1 MKNYECRVCSIE
13 IKELMSFGK
22 MPIANAFVI
31 NKNDDQYLFN
41 LKIGFCE
48 KCFTFQVL
56 EIPEAKKMFNDNY
69 AYLASTS
76 QVMKNHWK
84 ELGDKL
90 IKEKKLEKSSFVV
103 EVGSNDG
110 IFLEN
115 ISKKEIPHLGI
126 DASKNVCDIAEKK
139 GVKTL
144 NGFFGVSIA
153 DEIVS
158 KHGKADVIL
167 STNTMHH
174 IEDINN
180 VAEGMSKLIKDD
192 GIIVTEDPS
201 LVEMIKKNSY
211 DQIYA
216 EHMYIWS
223 LASMNSLFN
232 KFNLEVFDIKNNN
245 FHGGCSRYFI
255 GKKNKRKISQSV
267 IVHEKLET
275 KVGINKISTYRKF
288 IENVELSKK
297 KLNQLINKI
306 KDEGKKIVGYGAPAK
321 STTVLNYCGLNYE
334 SIDAIYDNS
343 ATKINKYTPGKSL
356 IKINNSSNFEK
367 EFSEYCVLFA
377 WNHKDEILN
386 KEKQYSK
393 KGGKWI
399 IPVDGIEII

>member
-1 MKNYECRVCSIE
+1 MKNYECRVCNVE

-56 EIPEAKKMFNDNY
+56 EIPEAKKMFNNNY

-115 ISKKEIPHLGI
+115 ISKREIPHLGI

-158 KHGKADVIL
+158 KHGKADIIL

-180 VAEGMSKLIKDD
+180 VAEGMSKLIKDN

-201 LVEMIKKNSY
+201 LLEMIKKNSY

-232 KFNLEVFDIKNNN
+232 KFNLEVFDIENNN

-255 GKKNKRKISQSV
+255 GKKNKRKISQNV

-275 KVGINKISTYRKF
+275 KIGINKISTYKKF
-288 IENVELSKK
+288 TENVKLSKK
-297 KLNQLINKI
+297 KLNQLIYKI

-334 SIDAIYDNS
+334 SIDVIYDNS

-356 IKINNSSNFEK
+356 IKIDNSSNFEK
-367 EFSEYCVLFA
+367 ELSEYCVLFA

>member
-1 MKNYECRVCSIE
+1 MKKYNCRVCNGK
-13 IKELMSFGK
+13 IKELMSFGE
-22 MPIANAFVI
+22 MPIANAFVL
-31 NKNDDQYLFN
+31 NKTDNQYLFN

-48 KCFTFQVL
+48 NCYTFQVL
-56 EIPEAKKMFNDNY
+56 EIPEAKKMFNDKY

-76 QVMKNHWK
+76 QVMKTHWK

-90 IKEKKLEKSSFVV
+90 IKENKLNGDSFVA

-115 ISKKEIPHLGI
+115 ISKKKIPHLGI
-126 DASKNVCDIAEKK
+126 DASKNVCEIAERK

-144 NGFFGVSIA
+144 NAFFGVNAAGEIISKFGQA
-153 DEIVS
+153 DI
-158 KHGKADVIL
+158 IL

-180 VAEGMSKLIKDD
+180 VAEGMAKLIKED
-192 GIIVTEDPS
+192 GIIITEDPS
-201 LVEMIKKNSY
+201 LLEMIKKNSY

-223 LASMNSLFN
+223 LASMNSLFK
-232 KFNLEVFDIKNNN
+232 KFDLEVFDIENNN

-255 GKKNKRKISQSV
+255 GKKNKRKISQNV
-267 IVHEKLET
+267 ITHSELES
-275 KVGINKISTYRKF
+275 KIGIKKIDTYIKF
-288 IENVELSKK
+288 TENVKATKK
-297 KLNQLINKI
+297 KLNELIKSI
-306 KDEGKKIVGYGAPAK
+306 KNEGKKIVGYGAPAK
-321 STTVLNYCGLNYE
+321 STTILNYCGIDYN

-356 IKINNSSNFEK
+356 IKICDSKDFSK
-367 EFSEYCVLFA
+367 ELSEYCILFA

-386 KEKQYSK
+386 KEQQYSK
-393 KGGKWI
+393 KGGKWV
-399 IPVDGIEII
+399 IPVNGINII

>member
-1 MKNYECRVCSIE
+1 MENYKCRVCSNE
-13 IKELMSFGK
+13 VKKLMSFGK
-22 MPIANAFVI
+22 MPIANAFI
-31 NKNDDQYLFN
+31 ANKSKEQYLFH

-56 EIPEAKKMFNDNY
+56 EIPEAKKMFNENY

-76 QVMKNHWK
+76 QVMRDHWK
-84 ELGDKL
+84 ELGNKL
-90 IKEKKLEKSSFVV
+90 IKEKKLGKKSFVA

-115 ISKKEIPHLGI
+115 ISKNNIPHLGI
-126 DASKNVCDIAEKK
+126 DASKNVCEIAEKK

-144 NGFFGVSIA
+144 NAFFGVGTANKIISQFG
-153 DEIVS
+153 
-158 KHGKADVIL
+158 HADVIL
-167 STNTMHH
+167 SSNTMHH

-180 VAEGMSKLIKDD
+180 VAEGMSKLIKED

-201 LVEMIKKNSY
+201 LIEMLKKNSY

-232 KFNLEVFDIKNNN
+232 KFNLEVFDIENND

-255 GKKNKRKISQSV
+255 GKKGKRKISQNV
-267 IVHEKLET
+267 INHTKSEKKL
-275 KVGINKISTYRKF
+275 GIKELDTYNKF
-288 IENVELSKK
+288 VENVIASKT

-306 KDEGKKIVGYGAPAK
+306 KKEGKKIVGYGAPAK
-321 STTVLNYCGLNYE
+321 STTILNYCGIDYK
-334 SIDAIYDNS
+334 SIDVIYDNS

-356 IKINNSSNFEK
+356 IKIDDSKNFKNEL
-367 EFSEYCVLFA
+367 SEYCVLFA
-377 WNHKDEILN
+377 WNHKDEIVN
-386 KEKQYSK
+386 KEQQYSK

-399 IPVDGIEII
+399 IPVNGIEVI

>member
-1 MKNYECRVCSIE
+1 MENYKCRVCSNE
-13 IKELMSFGK
+13 VKKLMSFGK
-22 MPIANAFVI
+22 MPIANAFI
-31 NKNDDQYLFN
+31 ANKSKEQYLFH

-56 EIPEAKKMFNDNY
+56 EIPEAKKMFNENY

-76 QVMKNHWK
+76 QVMRDHWK
-84 ELGDKL
+84 ELGNKL
-90 IKEKKLEKSSFVV
+90 IKEKKLGKKSFVA

-115 ISKKEIPHLGI
+115 ISKNNIPHLGI
-126 DASKNVCDIAEKK
+126 DASKNVCEIAEKK

-144 NGFFGVSIA
+144 NAFFGVGTANKIISQFG
-153 DEIVS
+153 
-158 KHGKADVIL
+158 HADVIL
-167 STNTMHH
+167 SSNTMHH

-180 VAEGMSKLIKDD
+180 VAEGMSKLIKED

-201 LVEMIKKNSY
+201 LIEMLKKNSY

-232 KFNLEVFDIKNNN
+232 KFNLEVFDIENND

-255 GKKNKRKISQSV
+255 GKKGKRKISQNV
-267 IVHEKLET
+267 INHTKSEKKL
-275 KVGINKISTYRKF
+275 GIKELDTYNKF
-288 IENVELSKK
+288 VENVIASKT

-306 KDEGKKIVGYGAPAK
+306 KKEGKKIVGYGAPAK
-321 STTVLNYCGLNYE
+321 STTILNYCEIDYK
-334 SIDAIYDNS
+334 SIDVIYDNS

-356 IKINNSSNFEK
+356 IKIDDSKNFKNEL
-367 EFSEYCVLFA
+367 SEYCVLFA
-377 WNHKDEILN
+377 WNHKDEIVN
-386 KEKQYSK
+386 KEQQYSK

-399 IPVDGIEII
+399 IPVNGIEVI

>member
-90 IKEKKLEKSSFVV
+90 IKEKKLEKSSFVI

-232 KFNLEVFDIKNNN
+232 KFNLEVFDIENNN

-267 IVHEKLET
+267 IAHEKLET
-275 KVGINKISTYRKF
+275 KIGINKISTYRKF
-288 IENVELSKK
+288 IEKVELSKK

-386 KEKQYSK
+386 KEKKYSIN
-393 KGGKWI
+393 GGKWI

>member
-1 MKNYECRVCSIE
+1 MKKYNCRVCNAE
-13 IKELMSFGK
+13 IKELMSFGE
-22 MPIANAFVI
+22 MPIANAFVV
-31 NKNDDQYLFN
+31 NKTENQYFFD

-48 KCFTFQVL
+48 ICFTFQVL
-56 EIPEAKKMFNDNY
+56 EIPEAKKMFNDKY

-76 QVMKNHWK
+76 EVMQNHWK
-84 ELGDKL
+84 KLGDKL
-90 IKEKKLEKSSFVV
+90 IICNKLGKNSFVA

-115 ISKKEIPHLGI
+115 ISKKKIPHLGI

-144 NGFFGVSIA
+144 NAFFGVNVV
-153 DEIVS
+153 DEIIS
-158 KHGKADVIL
+158 NFGQADIIL

-180 VAEGMSKLIKDD
+180 VAEGMSKLIKED
-192 GIIVTEDPS
+192 GIIITEDPS

-223 LASMNSLFN
+223 LASMNSLFK
-232 KFNLEVFDIKNNN
+232 KFDLEVFDIENNN

-255 GKKNKRKISQSV
+255 GKKNKRKISQNV
-267 IVHEKLET
+267 INHAKLENEL
-275 KVGINKISTYRKF
+275 GIENIDTYKKFTENVKIS
-288 IENVELSKK
+288 KK
-297 KLNQLINKI
+297 RLNQLILKI
-306 KDEGKKIVGYGAPAK
+306 KNEGKRIVGYGAPAK
-321 STTVLNYCGLNYE
+321 STTILNYCGINFDT
-334 SIDAIYDNS
+334 IDAIYDNS

-356 IKINNSSNFEK
+356 IKIEDSLNFK
-367 EFSEYCVLFA
+367 KNFSDYCILFA
-377 WNHKDEILN
+377 WNHKDEIML
-386 KEKQYSK
+386 KEEQYSK

-399 IPVDGIEII
+399 IPVNEINII

>member
-1 MKNYECRVCSIE
+1 MKNYECRVCNVE

-31 NKNDDQYLFN
+31 NKNDNQYLFN

-56 EIPEAKKMFNDNY
+56 EIPEAKKMFNNNY

-115 ISKKEIPHLGI
+115 ISKREIPHLGI

-158 KHGKADVIL
+158 KHGKADIIL

-180 VAEGMSKLIKDD
+180 VAEGMSKLIKDN

-201 LVEMIKKNSY
+201 LLEMIKKNSY

-232 KFNLEVFDIKNNN
+232 KFNLEVFDIENNN

-255 GKKNKRKISQSV
+255 GKKNKRKISQNV

-275 KVGINKISTYRKF
+275 KIGINKISTYKKF
-288 IENVELSKK
+288 IKNVELSKK
-297 KLNQLINKI
+297 KLNQLIYKI

-334 SIDAIYDNS
+334 SIDVIYDNS

-356 IKINNSSNFEK
+356 IKIENSSNFEK
-367 EFSEYCVLFA
+367 ELSEYCVLFA

-399 IPVDGIEII
+399 IPVDGIKII

>member
-232 KFNLEVFDIKNNN
+232 KFNLEVFDIENNN

-321 STTVLNYCGLNYE
+321 STTVLNYCGLNFE
-334 SIDAIYDNS
+334 SIDVIYDNS

>member
-1 MKNYECRVCSIE
+1 MKNYECRVCNVE

-56 EIPEAKKMFNDNY
+56 EIPEAKKMFNNNY

-115 ISKKEIPHLGI
+115 ISKREIPHLGI

-158 KHGKADVIL
+158 KHGKADIIL

-180 VAEGMSKLIKDD
+180 VAEGMSKLIKDN

-201 LVEMIKKNSY
+201 LLEMIKKNSY

-232 KFNLEVFDIKNNN
+232 KFNLEVFDIENNN

-255 GKKNKRKISQSV
+255 GKKNKRKISQNV

-275 KVGINKISTYRKF
+275 KIGINKISTYKKF
-288 IENVELSKK
+288 TENVKLSKK
-297 KLNQLINKI
+297 KLNQLIYKI

-334 SIDAIYDNS
+334 SIDVIYDNS

-367 EFSEYCVLFA
+367 ELSEYCVLFA

>member
-153 DEIVS
+153 DDIVS

-334 SIDAIYDNS
+334 SIDVIYDNS

>member
-1 MKNYECRVCSIE
+1 MENYECRVCSIE

-22 MPIANAFVI
+22 MPIANAFVLK
-31 NKNDDQYLFN
+31 KNDDQYLFN

-48 KCFTFQVL
+48 KCYTFQVL

-90 IKEKKLEKSSFVV
+90 IKEKKLEKGSFVV

-158 KHGKADVIL
+158 KHGKADIIL

-232 KFNLEVFDIKNNN
+232 KFNLEVFDIENNN

-267 IVHEKLET
+267 IAHEKLEN

-334 SIDAIYDNS
+334 SIDVIYDNS

>member
-1 MKNYECRVCSIE
+1 
-13 IKELMSFGK
+13 MSFGK

-56 EIPEAKKMFNDNY
+56 EIPEAKKMFNNNY

-115 ISKKEIPHLGI
+115 ISKREIPHLGI

-158 KHGKADVIL
+158 KHGKADIIL

-232 KFNLEVFDIKNNN
+232 KFNLEVFDIENNN

-255 GKKNKRKISQSV
+255 GKKNKRKISQNV

-275 KVGINKISTYRKF
+275 KIGINKISTYKKF
-288 IENVELSKK
+288 IENVKLSKK
-297 KLNQLINKI
+297 KLNQLIYKI

-334 SIDAIYDNS
+334 SIDVIYDNS

-367 EFSEYCVLFA
+367 ELSEYCVLFA